1 MILKFADD
9 TKIISPIQSDVDA
22 ANMQRDVDKLLQWS
36 EVRQMQFNVSK
47 CKVMHIGKQKV
58 EHEYNM
64 KGQKLETVTE
74 EKDLGILV
82 TRDMKV
88 AKQCTKALSLIHI

>member
-1 MILKFADD
+1 MKFADD

-36 EVRQMQFNVSK
+36 VVWHMQFNVSK

-58 EHEYNM
+58 EHEYSI
-64 KGQKLETVTE
+64 Q
-74 EKDLGILV
+74 LV
-82 TRDMKV
+82 QLVLFAHLQLDSRID
-88 AKQCTKALSLIHI
+88 

>member
-1 MILKFADD
+1 MLYMLYINLDNDILSMILKFADD

-36 EVRQMQFNVSK
+36 EVRQMQFNVNK
-47 CKVMHIGKQKV
+47 CKVMHIGKLKV
-58 EHEYNM
+58 EHEYSM

-74 EKDLGILV
+74 EKDLEI
-82 TRDMKV
+82 
-88 AKQCTKALSLIHI
+88 QHQ